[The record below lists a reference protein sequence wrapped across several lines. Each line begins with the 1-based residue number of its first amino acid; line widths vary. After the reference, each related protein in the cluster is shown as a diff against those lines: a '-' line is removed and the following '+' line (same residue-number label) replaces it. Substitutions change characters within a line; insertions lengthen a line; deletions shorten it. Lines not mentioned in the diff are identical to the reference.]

1 MKKNISIN
9 LQGIIFHIED
19 DGYEVLSRYLHEV
32 KAHFASYQGHEE
44 IVADI
49 EGRIAEL
56 FSARLSVVKQVIT
69 LTDVEE
75 MTAKMGRVSDFN
87 TSPDED
93 DEPAEATTAGGTYGP
108 NGPFGPRGTF
118 GPEGTFGKEG
128 PFGPKGPFA
137 SGRTD
142 ADGQPR
148 RLYRDLAHRKI
159 AGVCAG
165 LAQYF
170 MVNPL
175 VVRLIFLA
183 LVLLPNVFG
192 VYDHIP
198 GTGIFRH
205 RFDFGGIALIA
216 YIVLWIALPKRDD
229 APAPIDTLDF
239 GGSLTGRKLFR
250 DVDTGKIGGVS
261 AGLAAYFRTD
271 VVLVRVL
278 FLLSL
283 FLGGS
288 GFIIYLILWVVVPEA
303 RTVSEKMQMRGDAV
317 TLSGI
322 DNTLRTNAF
331 DGDATTPVGSRS
343 VGTFLEGAARSA
355 KPAASFLGTIIRWL
369 VGGLLII
376 WGSTWLFG
384 VLMALGAALSIIP
397 FTAVEHTSNG
407 FMFDNEFGEF
417 ARNLS
422 PWGAMAG
429 ALLTGIPAVGLI
441 LLGLR
446 LIMRRWILGRNTGL
460 ILLGLWLLGV
470 VGSTAAGL
478 QAARNFQAKGSYT
491 TTQRFPGLVGRGI
504 VLDSRGLEENTKW
517 VNLNVAPADSGA
529 APYLEEEFRA
539 SGRTEE
545 AARLTAQQTMVYKVE
560 QRDSTILF
568 DEGFRLKDDAPGR
581 NQRLNLTLYLPLDKV
596 YRLTPAF
603 VRHLRGDDFTSGDLP
618 DTDGD
623 RSYRARFTREGKFA
637 CLDCPAADQGDADSD
652 DNNDNDNDEVV
663 DIDANGT
670 KMKLRVNTDGDEPTV
685 HISTSTPNFNAD
697 PGHYGT
703 GRKTLNGSEEF
714 SEIEASGLF
723 RVLVRQGDGFKAE
736 AAGRT
741 SDLDDVR
748 LEVRGERL
756 IIRSRRNNGLFS
768 AFGNHRNPILVTVT
782 LPRLRR
788 LELSAACQAD
798 VSGFRDEDLR
808 VNASSAAS
816 ARLAVDVPQL
826 EIDLSSAAHAELSG
840 SANELSV
847 DGSSASSLNALGLR
861 ATKASV
867 DLSSGS
873 EASVRATDVLKVD
886 LSSGSQVKY
895 AGNPNR
901 IEKDLTSGSSLEQVK
916 E

>member
-56 FSARLSVVKQVIT
+56 FSARLSAVKQVIT

-75 MTAKMGRVSDFN
+75 MTAKMGRVSDFA
-87 TSPDED
+87 SEPDED
-93 DEPAEATTAGGTYGP
+93 EEAYAEPTATGQSAGFGRGYTGGATPPYSGQGT
-108 NGPFGPRGTF
+108 
-118 GPEGTFGKEG
+118 
-128 PFGPKGPFA
+128 
-137 SGRTD
+137 

-170 MVNPL
+170 MINPL

-183 LVLLPNVFG
+183 LVLLPNVVG

-216 YIVLWIALPKRDD
+216 YIILWIVLPKRDD
-229 APAPIDTLDF
+229 APTPIDTLDF

-322 DNTLRTNAF
+322 DNTLRTSAF
-331 DGDATTPVGSRS
+331 EGDATTPAGSRS

-369 VGGLLII
+369 VGLWLIF
-376 WGSTWLFG
+376 WGGSWL
-384 VLMALGAALSIIP
+384 VAVMAMLGAALSIIP
-397 FTAVEHTSNG
+397 FSAVEHTSNG
-407 FMFDNEFGEF
+407 FMFDNEFGSVV
-417 ARNLS
+417 RNLP
-422 PWGAMAG
+422 PWGAVAG
-429 ALLTGIPAVGLI
+429 ALLTSIPAIGLI

-460 ILLGLWLLGV
+460 VLLGLWLLGV
-470 VGSTAAGL
+470 AGSAAAAL
-478 QAARNFQAKGSYT
+478 QVAREFQAKGTYNT
-491 TTQRFPGLVGRGI
+491 TVRLDAMAGRGI
-504 VLDSRGLEENTKW
+504 VLDSRDVEDRMEW
-517 VNLNVAPADSGA
+517 VNLNVAPADSGK
-529 APYLEEEFRA
+529 APYIEQEFRA
-539 SGRTEE
+539 NGRTEE
-545 AARLTAQQTMVYKVE
+545 AARLTAQQTMVYNID
-560 QRDSTILF
+560 QRDSTITF
-568 DEGFRLKDDAPGR
+568 DEGLRLKDNAPYR
-581 NQRLNLTLYLPLDKV
+581 NQKLRLTLYLPLDKV
-596 YRLTPAF
+596 YRLTPRF
-603 VRHLRGDDFTSGDLP
+603 LDHLNDDDFTDGHRP
-618 DTDGD
+618 NTDGD
-623 RSYRARFTREGKFA
+623 RSYRARFTREGKFT
-637 CLDCPAADQGDADSD
+637 CLNCPPVDQDDAD
-652 DNNDNDNDEVV
+652 NDNDGDEVV
-663 DIDANGT
+663 DIDADGT
-670 KMKLRVNTDGDEPTV
+670 KMKLRVNTDGNEPTV
-685 HISTSTPNFNAD
+685 RISTSTPNFNTD

-714 SEIEASGLF
+714 SEIEAAGLF

-756 IIRSRRNNGLFS
+756 IIRGRRNNGLFS
-768 AFGNHRNPILVTVT
+768 ALGSNRNPILVTVT
-782 LPRLRR
+782 LPRLRH

-816 ARLAVDVPQL
+816 ARLAVEVPHL

-847 DGSSASSLNALGLR
+847 DGSSASSLDALGLR
-861 ATKASV
+861 ATNASV

-895 AGNPNR
+895 AGSPNR
-901 IEKDLTSGSSLEQVK
+901 IEKDLNSGSSLEQVK

>member
-56 FSARLSVVKQVIT
+56 FSARLSAVKQVIT
-69 LTDVEE
+69 LTDVQE
-75 MTAKMGRVSDFN
+75 MTAKMGRVSDFA
-87 TSPDED
+87 SEPDED
-93 DEPAEATTAGGTYGP
+93 DEPAYAEPTAASQSAGFGRGYTGGATPPPAGSQGT
-108 NGPFGPRGTF
+108 
-118 GPEGTFGKEG
+118 
-128 PFGPKGPFA
+128 
-137 SGRTD
+137 
-142 ADGQPR
+142 ADGR

-183 LVLLPNVFG
+183 FVLLPNLIGG
-192 VYDHIP
+192 VRFFP
-198 GTGIFRH
+198 GNGFVRH
-205 RFDFGGIALIA
+205 HFDFGGIALIA

-303 RTVSEKMQMRGDAV
+303 RMVSEKMQMRGDAV

-322 DNTLRTNAF
+322 DNTLRTSAF
-331 DGDATTPVGSRS
+331 EGDATTPAGSRS

-355 KPAASFLGTIIRWL
+355 KPAASFLGTVIRWL
-369 VGGLLII
+369 VGLWLIF
-376 WGSTWLFG
+376 WGGGWLIG
-384 VLMALGAALSIIP
+384 TLVLLGAALSIIP

-407 FMFDNEFGEF
+407 FMFDNEFG
-417 ARNLS
+417 AVVRNLP
-422 PWGAMAG
+422 PWGAVAMA
-429 ALLTGIPAVGLI
+429 LTVGIIAIGLI

-460 ILLGLWLLGV
+460 VMLGLWLLGV
-470 VGSTAAGL
+470 AGSVAAGL
-478 QAARNFQAKGSYT
+478 QVAREFQAKGTYDT
-491 TTQRFPGLVGRGI
+491 TLRLNATPGRGI
-504 VLDSRGLEENTKW
+504 VLDSRDVEDRMEW
-517 VNLNVAPADSGA
+517 VNLNVAPADSGK
-529 APYLEEEFRA
+529 APYVEQEFRA
-539 SGRTEE
+539 NGRTEE
-545 AARLTAQQTMVYKVE
+545 AARLTAQQTMVYNIE
-560 QRDSTILF
+560 QRDSTITF
-568 DEGFRLKDDAPGR
+568 DEGLRLKDNAPYR
-581 NQRLNLTLYLPLDKV
+581 NQKLRLTLYLPLDKV
-596 YRLTPAF
+596 YRLTPDF
-603 VRHLRGDDFTSGDLP
+603 VRHLRGEDFTSGELP
-618 DTDGD
+618 NTDGD
-623 RSYRARFTREGKFA
+623 RSYRARITREGKFA
-637 CLDCPAADQGDADSD
+637 CLDCPPADREDAD
-652 DNNDNDNDEVV
+652 NDNDNDGDEVV
-663 DIDANGT
+663 DIDADGT
-670 KMKLRVNTDGDEPTV
+670 KMKLHVNTDGNEPTV
-685 HISTSTPNFNAD
+685 RISTSAPNFNTD

-703 GRKTLNGSEEF
+703 GRKTLSSGEEF
-714 SEIEASGLF
+714 SEIEAGGLF
-723 RVLVRQGDGFKAE
+723 RVLVRQGNSYKAE
-736 AAGRT
+736 AAGR
-741 SDLDDVR
+741 SGDLDDVR

-756 IIRSRRNNGLFS
+756 IIRGRRNNGLFS

-782 LPRLRR
+782 LPRLKR

-816 ARLAVDVPQL
+816 ARLAVEVPHL

-901 IEKDLTSGSSLEQVK
+901 IEKDLNSGSSLEQVK

>member
-56 FSARLSVVKQVIT
+56 FSARLSAIKQVIT

-87 TSPDED
+87 TSPDDDD
-93 DEPAEATTAGGTYGP
+93 DEPAYAEPAAAGQSAGFGREASGSTP
-108 NGPFGPRGTF
+108 PFGSQGT
-118 GPEGTFGKEG
+118 
-128 PFGPKGPFA
+128 
-137 SGRTD
+137 

-175 VVRLIFLA
+175 WIRLGFVAAVFFKLLLNTMSLRHIYFGNNLEIGGLA
-183 LVLLPNVFG
+183 V
-192 VYDHIP
+192 
-198 GTGIFRH
+198 
-205 RFDFGGIALIA
+205 IA
-216 YIVLWIALPKRDD
+216 YVILWIVLPKRED
-229 APAPIDTLDF
+229 APTPIDTLSSS
-239 GGSLTGRKLFR
+239 GPWAGRKLFR

-261 AGLAAYFRTD
+261 AGLAAYFSTD

-278 FLLSL
+278 FLVSL

-288 GFIIYLILWVVVPEA
+288 GFFIYLILWVVVPEA
-303 RTVSEKMQMRGDAV
+303 RTVSEKMQMRGDDV

-322 DNTLRTNAF
+322 DNSLRTGAF
-331 DGDATTPVGSRS
+331 DGDTTTPVGSRS
-343 VGTFLEGAARSA
+343 IGTFLEGAARGA
-355 KPAASFLGTIIRWL
+355 KPAASFLGTVIRWIVGLWLIFWGGSWL
-369 VGGLLII
+369 VA
-376 WGSTWLFG
+376 
-384 VLMALGAALSIIP
+384 VVAMLGAALSIIP

-407 FMFDNEFGEF
+407 FLFDDSFG
-417 ARNLS
+417 AVVRNLP
-422 PWGAMAG
+422 PWGAVAG
-429 ALLTGIPAVGLI
+429 ALLTGIPALMLI

-446 LIMRRWILGRNTGL
+446 LILRRSVLGRTTGSV
-460 ILLGLWLLGV
+460 LLGLWLLGV
-470 VGSTAAGL
+470 IGSVAAGL
-478 QAARNFQAKGSYT
+478 QVARDFQAKGTYNT
-491 TTQRFPGLVGRGI
+491 TMRLEAMRGRGV
-504 VLDSRGLEENTKW
+504 VLDSRNVEDNFGW
-517 VNLNVAPADSGA
+517 VNLHVAPTDSGK
-529 APYLEEEFRA
+529 APYIEEEFRA

-545 AARLTAQQTMVYKVE
+545 AARLTAQQTMVYSID
-560 QRDSTILF
+560 QRDSTITF
-568 DEGFRLKDDAPGR
+568 DQGFRLKNNAPFR
-581 NQRLNLTLYLPLDKV
+581 NQKLSVTLYLPLDKV
-596 YRLTPAF
+596 YRLTPRF
-603 VRHLRGDDFTSGDLP
+603 IEHLDDDDFTSGKRP
-618 DTDGD
+618 DRDRESD

-637 CLDCPAADQGDADSD
+637 CLDCPPSDNEDADSD
-652 DNNDNDNDEVV
+652 NDGDEVV
-663 DIDANGT
+663 NLDVNGNKT
-670 KMKLRVNTDGDEPTV
+670 QVRVNTDGDEPTV
-685 HISTSTPNFNAD
+685 RISTSSPNFNTD

-703 GRKTLNGSEEF
+703 GRKTLNSGSEF

-723 RVLVRQGDGFKAE
+723 RVLVRQGDGYKAE

-741 SDLDDVR
+741 GDLDDVR
-748 LEVRGERL
+748 LEVRGDRL
-756 IIRSRRNNGLFS
+756 LIRSRRNNGLFS
-768 AFGNHRNPILVTVT
+768 AFGNHRDPILVTVT

-808 VNASSAAS
+808 VDASSAAS
-816 ARLAVDVPQL
+816 ARLNVNVPHL
-826 EIDLSSAAHAELSG
+826 EVDLSSAAHAELSG
-840 SANELSV
+840 TANELSV
-847 DGSSASSLNALGLR
+847 DGSSASSLDALGLR
-861 ATKASV
+861 ATKASL

-873 EASVRATDVLKVD
+873 EAKVHATDELKVD

-895 AGNPNR
+895 AGRPGR
-901 IEKDLTSGSSLEQVK
+901 IEKDLNSGSSLEQVN

>member
-19 DGYEVLSRYLHEV
+19 DGYEVLSRYLQEV

-56 FSARLSVVKQVIT
+56 FSARLSAIKQVIT
-69 LTDVEE
+69 LTDVQE
-75 MTAKMGRVSDFN
+75 MTAKMGRVSDFA
-87 TSPDED
+87 SEPDED
-93 DEPAEATTAGGTYGP
+93 EPAYAEPTAAGQSTGFGRGYTGGATPPPFGTAGT
-108 NGPFGPRGTF
+108 
-118 GPEGTFGKEG
+118 
-128 PFGPKGPFA
+128 
-137 SGRTD
+137 

-170 MVNPL
+170 AVNPL

-192 VYDHIP
+192 MYDHFP
-198 GTGIFRH
+198 GTGMFRH
-205 RFDFGGIALIA
+205 RFDFGGLALIA
-216 YIVLWIALPKRDD
+216 YIILWIVLPKRDD

-278 FLLSL
+278 FLISL

-288 GFIIYLILWVVVPEA
+288 GFVIYLILWIVVPEA

-322 DNTLRTNAF
+322 DNNLRTSAF

-355 KPAASFLGTIIRWL
+355 RPAASFLGTIIRWI
-369 VGGLLII
+369 VGGLLIF
-376 WGSTWLFG
+376 WGGTWLFS
-384 VLMALGAALSIIP
+384 VLTMLGAALSIIP

-407 FMFDNEFGEF
+407 FMFDDSFG
-417 ARNLS
+417 AVVRNLP
-422 PWGAMAG
+422 PWGAIAG
-429 ALLTGIPAVGLI
+429 ALLLGIPGLGLI

-446 LIMRRWILGRNTGL
+446 LILRRSVLGRTTGSVM
-460 ILLGLWLLGV
+460 LGLWLLGV
-470 VGSTAAGL
+470 VGSVAAGL
-478 QAARNFQAKGSYT
+478 QVARDFQAKGTYNT
-491 TTQRFPGLVGRGI
+491 TMRLDGMSGRGI
-504 VLDSRGLEENTKW
+504 VLDSRNVEDNMEG
-517 VNLNVAPADSGA
+517 VSMHVAPADSGK
-529 APYLEEEFRA
+529 APYIEEEFRA

-545 AARLTAQQTMVYKVE
+545 AARLTAQQTMVYNIN
-560 QRDSTILF
+560 QRDSTITF
-568 DEGFRLKDDAPGR
+568 DQGFRLKDNAPFR
-581 NQRLNLTLYLPLDKV
+581 NQKLSLTLYLPLDKA
-596 YRLTPAF
+596 YRLTPRF
-603 VRHLRGDDFTSGDLP
+603 IEHLDDDDFTSNHRP
-618 DTDGD
+618 DTNGD

-637 CLDCPAADQGDADSD
+637 CLDCPVSDDENADSD
-652 DNNDNDNDEVV
+652 DDNDGDEVV
-663 DIDANGT
+663 NIDADGT
-670 KMKLRVNTDGDEPTV
+670 KMKVRVNTDGDEPTV
-685 HISTSTPNFNAD
+685 RISTSSPNFNTD

-703 GRKTLNGSEEF
+703 GRKTLSSGDDF
-714 SEIEASGLF
+714 DEIEAAGLF
-723 RVLVRQGDGFKAE
+723 RVLVRQGDGYKAE

-741 SDLDDVR
+741 GDLDDVR
-748 LEVRGERL
+748 LEVRGDRL

-768 AFGNHRNPILVTVT
+768 GFGNHRNPILVTVT
-782 LPRLRR
+782 LPSLKR

-816 ARLAVDVPQL
+816 ARLNVNVPHL
-826 EIDLSSAAHAELSG
+826 EVDLSSAAHAELSG
-840 SANELSV
+840 TATDLSV
-847 DGSSASSLNALGLR
+847 DGSSASSLDALGLR

-873 EASVRATDVLKVD
+873 EAKVHATDELKVD

-895 AGNPNR
+895 AGSPGR
-901 IEKDLTSGSSLEQVK
+901 IEKDLNSGSSLEQVN

>member
-1 MKKNISIN
+1 

-56 FSARLSVVKQVIT
+56 FSARLSAIKQVIT
-69 LTDVEE
+69 LTDVQE
-75 MTAKMGRVSDFN
+75 MTAKMGRVSDFA
-87 TSPDED
+87 SEPDED
-93 DEPAEATTAGGTYGP
+93 DEAYAEPTAANQSAGFGRTAGGATP
-108 NGPFGPRGTF
+108 PPFGT
-118 GPEGTFGKEG
+118 
-128 PFGPKGPFA
+128 
-137 SGRTD
+137 

-170 MVNPL
+170 AVNPL

-192 VYDHIP
+192 MYDHIP
-198 GTGIFRH
+198 GTGVFRH

-216 YIVLWIALPKRDD
+216 YVILWIVLPKRDD

-278 FLLSL
+278 FLISL

-288 GFIIYLILWVVVPEA
+288 GFVIYLILWIVVPEA

-322 DNTLRTNAF
+322 DNNLRTSAF

-355 KPAASFLGTIIRWL
+355 RPAASFLGTIIRWI
-369 VGGLLII
+369 VGGLLIF
-376 WGSTWLFG
+376 WGGTWLFS
-384 VLMALGAALSIIP
+384 VLTMLGAALSIIP

-407 FMFDNEFGEF
+407 FMFDDSFG
-417 ARNLS
+417 AVVRNLP
-422 PWGAMAG
+422 PWGAIAG
-429 ALLTGIPAVGLI
+429 ALLLGIPGLGLI

-446 LIMRRWILGRNTGL
+446 LILRRSVLGRTTGSVM
-460 ILLGLWLLGV
+460 LGLWLLGV
-470 VGSTAAGL
+470 VGSVAAGL
-478 QAARNFQAKGSYT
+478 QVARDFQAKGTYNT
-491 TTQRFPGLVGRGI
+491 TMRLDGMSGRGI
-504 VLDSRGLEENTKW
+504 VLDSRNVEDNMEG
-517 VNLNVAPADSGA
+517 VSMHVAPADSGK
-529 APYLEEEFRA
+529 APYIEEEFRA
-539 SGRTEE
+539 NGRTEE
-545 AARLTAQQTMVYKVE
+545 AARLTAQQTMVYNID
-560 QRDSTILF
+560 QRDSTITF
-568 DEGFRLKDDAPGR
+568 DQGFRLKDNAPFR
-581 NQRLNLTLYLPLDKV
+581 SQKLSLTLYLPLDRV
-596 YRLTPAF
+596 YRLTPRF
-603 VRHLRGDDFTSGDLP
+603 IEHLDDDDFTSNHRP
-618 DTDGD
+618 DTNGD

-637 CLDCPAADQGDADSD
+637 CLDCPVSD
-652 DNNDNDNDEVV
+652 DENTDNDDDNDGDEVV
-663 DIDANGT
+663 NIDADGT
-670 KMKLRVNTDGDEPTV
+670 KMKVRVNTDGDEPTV
-685 HISTSTPNFNAD
+685 RISTSTPNFNTD

-703 GRKTLNGSEEF
+703 GRKTLSSGDDF
-714 SEIEASGLF
+714 DEIEAAGLF
-723 RVLVRQGDGFKAE
+723 RVLVRQGDGYKAE

-741 SDLDDVR
+741 GDLDDVR
-748 LEVRGERL
+748 LEVRGDRL

-768 AFGNHRNPILVTVT
+768 GFGNHRNPILVTVT
-782 LPRLRR
+782 LPSLKR

-816 ARLAVDVPQL
+816 ARLNVNVPHL
-826 EIDLSSAAHAELSG
+826 EVDLSSAAHAELSG
-840 SANELSV
+840 TATDLSV
-847 DGSSASSLNALGLR
+847 DGSSASSLDALGLR

-873 EASVRATDVLKVD
+873 EAKVHATDELKVD

-895 AGNPNR
+895 AGSPGR
-901 IEKDLTSGSSLEQVK
+901 IEKDLNSGSSLEQVN

>member
-56 FSARLSVVKQVIT
+56 FSARLSAIKQVIT

-75 MTAKMGRVSDFN
+75 MTAKMGRVSDFA
-87 TSPDED
+87 SEPDED
-93 DEPAEATTAGGTYGP
+93 DEAYAEPTAANQSAGFGRAASGATP
-108 NGPFGPRGTF
+108 PFGSQGT
-118 GPEGTFGKEG
+118 
-128 PFGPKGPFA
+128 
-137 SGRTD
+137 

-170 MVNPL
+170 AVNPL

-192 VYDHIP
+192 AYDHIP
-198 GTGIFRH
+198 GTGVFRH
-205 RFDFGGIALIA
+205 RFDFGGLALIA
-216 YIVLWIALPKRDD
+216 YVILWIVLPKRDD

-278 FLLSL
+278 FLISL

-288 GFIIYLILWVVVPEA
+288 GFVIYLILWVVVPEA

-331 DGDATTPVGSRS
+331 EGDVTTPVGSRS

-355 KPAASFLGTIIRWL
+355 KPAASFLGTIIRWAVGLWLIFWGGSWL
-369 VGGLLII
+369 VA
-376 WGSTWLFG
+376 
-384 VLMALGAALSIIP
+384 VVAMLGAALSIIP
-397 FTAVEHTSNG
+397 FTAVEHTNNG
-407 FMFDNEFGEF
+407 FLFDNEFG
-417 ARNLS
+417 ALVRNLP
-422 PWGAMAG
+422 PWGAVAG
-429 ALLTGIPAVGLI
+429 ALLTGIPAIGLI

-446 LIMRRWILGRNTGL
+446 LIMRRWLLGRNTAFV
-460 ILLGLWLLGV
+460 LLGLWLLGV
-470 VGSTAAGL
+470 AGSAAAGL
-478 QAARNFQAKGSYT
+478 QVARDFQAKGTYNT
-491 TTQRFPGLVGRGI
+491 TMRLDAMRGRGI
-504 VLDSRGLEENTKW
+504 VLDSHDIEDRFEG
-517 VNLNVAPADSGA
+517 VNLRVAPADSGK
-529 APYLEEEFRA
+529 APYVEQEFRA
-539 SGRTEE
+539 NGRTEE
-545 AARLTAQQTMVYKVE
+545 AARLTAQQTMVYNIN
-560 QRDSTILF
+560 QRDSTITF
-568 DEGFRLKDDAPGR
+568 DEGFRLKDNAPFR
-581 NQRLNLTLYLPLDKV
+581 NQKLSLTLYLPLDKV
-596 YRLTPAF
+596 YRLTPSF
-603 VRHLRGDDFTSGDLP
+603 VYQLDDDDFTNGHRP

-623 RSYRARFTREGKFA
+623 HSYRARFTRDGKFD
-637 CLDCPAADQGDADSD
+637 CLDCPPVDVEDAD
-652 DNNDNDNDEVV
+652 DNDGDEVV
-663 DIDANGT
+663 NIDADGT
-670 KMKLRVNTDGDEPTV
+670 KMKVRVNTDGDEPTV
-685 HISTSTPNFNAD
+685 RISTSSPNFNTD
-697 PGHYGT
+697 PAHYGT
-703 GRKTLNGSEEF
+703 GRKTLNSGSEF

-723 RVLVRQGDGFKAE
+723 RVVVRQGEGYKAE
-736 AAGRT
+736 AAARPGA
-741 SDLDDVR
+741 LDEVR
-748 LEVRGERL
+748 LEVRGDRL
-756 IIRSRRNNGLFS
+756 LIRNRRNNGVFS
-768 AFGNHRNPILVTVT
+768 VFGNNRSPILVTVT
-782 LPRLRR
+782 MPRLKR

-816 ARLAVDVPQL
+816 ARLNVNVPHL
-826 EIDLSSAAHAELSG
+826 EIDLSSAAHAELTG
-840 SANELSV
+840 TANELSV
-847 DGSSASSLNALGLR
+847 DGSSASSLDALGLR
-861 ATKASV
+861 AAKASL

-873 EASVRATDVLKVD
+873 EAKVRATDELKVD

-895 AGNPNR
+895 AGNPGR
-901 IEKDLTSGSSLEQVK
+901 IEKDLNSGSSLEQVK

>member
-56 FSARLSVVKQVIT
+56 FSARLSAIKQVIT

-75 MTAKMGRVSDFN
+75 MTAKMGRVSDFA
-87 TSPDED
+87 SEPDED
-93 DEPAEATTAGGTYGP
+93 DAAYAEPTAASQSAGFGRTAGGATP
-108 NGPFGPRGTF
+108 PFGTAGT
-118 GPEGTFGKEG
+118 
-128 PFGPKGPFA
+128 
-137 SGRTD
+137 

-170 MVNPL
+170 AVNPL

-192 VYDHIP
+192 AYDHIP
-198 GTGIFRH
+198 GTGVFRH
-205 RFDFGGIALIA
+205 RFDFGGLALIA
-216 YIVLWIALPKRDD
+216 YVILWIVLPKRDD

-250 DVDTGKIGGVS
+250 DVDSGKVGGVS

-278 FLLSL
+278 FLISL

-288 GFIIYLILWVVVPEA
+288 GFIIYLILWIVVPEA

-322 DNTLRTNAF
+322 DNNLRSNAF
-331 DGDATTPVGSRS
+331 DSDATTPVGSRS

-355 KPAASFLGTIIRWL
+355 KPAASFLGTIIRWAVGLWLIFWGGSWL
-369 VGGLLII
+369 VA
-376 WGSTWLFG
+376 
-384 VLMALGAALSIIP
+384 VVAMLGAALSIIP

-407 FMFDNEFGEF
+407 FLFDNEFG
-417 ARNLS
+417 AVVRNLP
-422 PWGAMAG
+422 PWGAVAG
-429 ALLTGIPAVGLI
+429 ALLTGIPALMLI

-446 LIMRRWILGRNTGL
+446 LILRRSVLGRTTGSV
-460 ILLGLWLLGV
+460 LLGLWLLGV
-470 VGSTAAGL
+470 IGSVAAGL
-478 QAARNFQAKGSYT
+478 QVARDFQAKGTYNT
-491 TTQRFPGLVGRGI
+491 TMRLDGLLSKGV
-504 VLDSRGLEENTKW
+504 VLDSR
-517 VNLNVAPADSGA
+517 NVEDNMEGVSFHVALADSGK
-529 APYLEEEFRA
+529 APYIEQEFRA
-539 SGRTEE
+539 NGRTEE
-545 AARLTAQQTMVYKVE
+545 AARLTAQQTMVYNID
-560 QRDSTILF
+560 QRDSTITF
-568 DEGFRLKDDAPGR
+568 DQGFRLKDNAPFR
-581 NQRLNLTLYLPLDKV
+581 SQKLSLTLYLPLDRV
-596 YRLTPAF
+596 YRLTPRF
-603 VRHLRGDDFTSGDLP
+603 IEHLDDDDFTNNRRP
-618 DTDGD
+618 DTNGD
-623 RSYRARFTREGKFA
+623 RSYRARFTREGKFT
-637 CLDCPAADQGDADSD
+637 CLDCPASDDEDADND
-652 DNNDNDNDEVV
+652 GDGDNDGDEVV
-663 DIDANGT
+663 NIDADGT
-670 KMKLRVNTDGDEPTV
+670 KMKVRVNTDGDEPTV
-685 HISTSTPNFNAD
+685 RISTSSPNFNTD

-703 GRKTLNGSEEF
+703 GRKTLSSGDDF
-714 SEIEASGLF
+714 DEIEAAGLF
-723 RVLVRQGDGFKAE
+723 RVLVRQGASYKAE

-741 SDLDDVR
+741 GDLDDVR
-748 LEVRGERL
+748 LEVRGDRL

-768 AFGNHRNPILVTVT
+768 GFGNHRNPILVTVT
-782 LPRLRR
+782 LPSLKR

-816 ARLAVDVPQL
+816 ARLNVNVPHL
-826 EIDLSSAAHAELSG
+826 EIDLSSAAHAELTG
-840 SANELSV
+840 TANELSV
-847 DGSSASSLNALGLR
+847 DGSSASSLEALGLR

-873 EASVRATDVLKVD
+873 EAKVRATDELKVD

-895 AGNPNR
+895 AGSPGR
-901 IEKDLTSGSSLEQVK
+901 IEKDLNSGSSLEQVK
-916 E
+916 D

>member
-56 FSARLSVVKQVIT
+56 FSARLSAVKQVIT

-75 MTAKMGRVSDFN
+75 MTAKMGRVSDFA
-87 TSPDED
+87 SEPDED
-93 DEPAEATTAGGTYGP
+93 EPAYTEPTAAGQSAGFGRGYAGGATPPYSGTAGT
-108 NGPFGPRGTF
+108 
-118 GPEGTFGKEG
+118 
-128 PFGPKGPFA
+128 
-137 SGRTD
+137 

-192 VYDHIP
+192 MYDHIP
-198 GTGIFRH
+198 GTGVFRH

-216 YIVLWIALPKRDD
+216 YIILWIVLPKRAD

-250 DVDTGKIGGVS
+250 DVDSGKVGGVS

-278 FLLSL
+278 FLISL

-288 GFIIYLILWVVVPEA
+288 GFIVYLILWVVVPEA

-322 DNTLRTNAF
+322 DNSLRTGAF
-331 DGDATTPVGSRS
+331 EGDATTPAGSRS

-355 KPAASFLGTIIRWL
+355 RPAADFLGTAIRWV
-369 VGGLLII
+369 VGGLLIF
-376 WGSTWLFG
+376 WGGSWLFG
-384 VLMALGAALSIIP
+384 AAMALGVTLSIIP
-397 FTAVEHTSNG
+397 FSAVEHTSNG
-407 FMFDNEFGEF
+407 FMFDNEFGELV
-417 ARNLS
+417 RNLS
-422 PWGAMAG
+422 PWGATAWG
-429 ALLTGIPAVGLI
+429 LLIGIPGLSI
-441 LLGLR
+441 LLLGLR
-446 LIMRRWILGRNTGL
+446 LLLRRPVLSRSASSV
-460 ILLGLWLLGV
+460 LLGLWLLGV
-470 VGSTAAGL
+470 VGATVSGL

-491 TTQRFPGLVGRGI
+491 TTQRFPGILGRGI
-504 VLDSRGLEENTKW
+504 VLDARRFDESTKG
-517 VNLNVAPADSGA
+517 VDLDVALADSGA
-529 APYLEEEFRA
+529 APYVEEEFRA

-545 AARLTAQQTMVYKVE
+545 AARLTAQQTMLYSIT
-560 QRDSTILF
+560 QRDSTITF

-581 NQRLNLTLYLPLDKV
+581 DQHLNLTLHLPLDKV
-596 YRLTPAF
+596 YRLTPEF
-603 VRHLRGDDFTSGDLP
+603 IRLLDDDDFTNNRRP
-618 DTDGD
+618 DADGD
-623 RSYRARFTREGKFA
+623 RSYRARLTREGRFQ
-637 CLDCPAADQGDADSD
+637 CLDCPASDNDSADNDDSDNDGDEIVNIDAD
-652 DNNDNDNDEVV
+652 
-663 DIDANGT
+663 GT
-670 KMKLRVNTDGDEPTV
+670 KMKLRVNTDGDEPKV
-685 HISTSTPNFNAD
+685 SISTSAPNFNTD
-697 PGHYGT
+697 PAHYGT
-703 GRKTLNGSEEF
+703 GRKTLNGNEEF

-723 RVLVRQGDGFKAE
+723 RVVVRQGDGYKAV
-736 AAGRT
+736 AAARPGA
-741 SDLDDVR
+741 LDEVR
-748 LEVRGERL
+748 LEVRGDRL
-756 IIRSRRNNGLFS
+756 LIRNRRNNGVFS
-768 AFGNHRNPILVTVT
+768 VFGNNRSPILVTVT
-782 LPRLRR
+782 LPRLKR

-816 ARLAVDVPQL
+816 ARLAVDVPHL
-826 EIDLSSAAHAELSG
+826 EIDLSSAAHAELTG
-840 SANELSV
+840 SATELSV

-861 ATKASV
+861 AGTASV

-873 EASVRATDVLKVD
+873 EASVRATDLLKVD

-895 AGNPNR
+895 AGNPTR
-901 IEKDLTSGSSLEQVK
+901 IEKDLNSGSSLEQVK